1 VKGILADVNIQKYV
15 QILVAIMQSEDYKLF
30 WDHLQ
35 IQYLQFADVGL
46 ASNALDTLIWQTCQQ
61 RELILITDNR
71 NQDDNSSLESTI
83 RLHNTPLSLPVFT
96 ISNISRLRNS
106 REYLHQ
112 VVESLLDA
120 LLRVE
125 SLRGTG
131 RLFLP

>member
-1 VKGILADVNIQKYV
+1 MKGILADVNIQKYV
-15 QILVAIMQSEDYKLF
+15 HILVA
-30 WDHLQ
+30 
-35 IQYLQFADVGL
+35 
-46 ASNALDTLIWQTCQQ
+46 
-61 RELILITDNR
+61 
-71 NQDDNSSLESTI
+71 
-83 RLHNTPLSLPVFT
+83 
-96 ISNISRLRNS
+96 ISRLRNS